1 MIVKLID
8 RDLVRRYGPK
18 AIKVDDSM
26 GIVLVKH
33 GKAMEVDKTGNKVE
47 DKTKMIQGYLDKMI
61 RYPNVDKSIKN
72 EDDCIFPNL
81 CISTT

>member
-8 RDLVRRYGPK
+8 RDLIRRYGPK

-26 GIVLVKH
+26 GTVLVKH
-33 GKAMEVDKTGNKVE
+33 GKAIEIDKTGNKVE
-47 DKTKMIQGYLDKMI
+47 DKTKMLKGYFDKMI
-61 RYPNVDKSIKN
+61 KYPNVDKSINN

-81 CISTT
+81 CSTTT